1 MLRLIA
7 LVSASMLVTAACDS
21 RKANP
26 VSISSGSAGSAG
38 SGSQAAAPT
47 PKPRLASVLEQ
58 VQQWAPAGAQVAKAE
73 LGVPGIELFSL
84 TEKRSAADDEVA
96 PAGLVGVAGGVG
108 GQILEGR
115 ALVRAAIDGKA
126 DKKTLAQLALSVAG
140 DDSELLDAPKT
151 AEQKQAR
158 VVPPAALHGALMF
171 WVWTTDVP
179 RMVERARLDLTTG
192 ALEIEPPKLL
202 HEVVISNAITTLGSV
217 NVSRH
222 AVAIHT
228 LAASCAEPR
237 PRQALL
243 AALANH
249 PRVKTRLAVAAE
261 GHRCGTAAV
270 DALITAMQQ
279 DKAGQVR
286 SQAASSLGRI
296 GDDRARPAL
305 AKAVRGE
312 DANLAWAAKN
322 ALGKLK

>member
-21 RKANP
+21 RKANQAP
-26 VSISSGSAGSAG
+26 ISSGSAGSAG
-38 SGSQAAAPT
+38 SGSQASAPV
-47 PKPRLASVLEQ
+47 PKPRPASVFEQ
-58 VQQWAPAGAQVAKAE
+58 VLQWAPAGAQVVPAD
-73 LGVPGIELFSL
+73 LRVPGIELFLL
-84 TEKRSAADDEVA
+84 TAADDQVA

-108 GQILEGR
+108 GEILEGR
-115 ALVRAAIDGKA
+115 ELVRAAIDGKA
-126 DKKTLAQLALSVAG
+126 DKKTLAQLALGVAG

-151 AEQKQAR
+151 REQQQAR
-158 VVPPAALHGALMF
+158 VGPPQVAHGALVF
-171 WVWTTDVP
+171 WVWTADVP

-192 ALEIEPPKLL
+192 ALEIEPPKLS
-202 HEVVISNAITTLGSV
+202 HEVVISNAITTLGSP
-217 NVSRH
+217 NASRH
-222 AVAIHT
+222 AVAIRT

-249 PRVKTRLAVAAE
+249 PRVKTRLAVADEA
-261 GHRCGTAAV
+261 HKCGAAAV
-270 DALITAMQQ
+270 DALITAMAQ

-305 AKAVRGE
+305 AKAARGE